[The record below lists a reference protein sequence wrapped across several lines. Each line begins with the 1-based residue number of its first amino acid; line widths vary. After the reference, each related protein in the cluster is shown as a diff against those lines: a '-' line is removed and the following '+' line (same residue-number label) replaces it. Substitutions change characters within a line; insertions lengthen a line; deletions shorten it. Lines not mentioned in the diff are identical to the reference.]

1 MDKMPR
7 SCRGWILGL
16 KLNGGLQRW
25 TLLRRVKEAT
35 PPWAPSSGQQNS
47 LYRLSSRSFLALAK
61 RERKESLRESSR
73 DSSLRGL
80 QELQDPGERLVPQA
94 LLGLRASLGTVVYR
108 ALLASQESLALMES
122 AACRAQ

>member
-1 MDKMPR
+1 M
-7 SCRGWILGL
+7 
-16 KLNGGLQRW
+16 
-25 TLLRRVKEAT
+25 A

-80 QELQDPGERLVPQA
+80 QELQDPGECLAPQA

-108 ALLASQESLALMES
+108 ALLASQESLVLMES